1 MHWLS
6 TTSQV
11 CPLKQTPL
19 KTQAGK
25 PADSQRGSVVVV
37 LVDGQVVNV
46 DPPSV
51 VDDPDD
57 VVVVV
62 VVVVAHPPSVQAS
75 QQLATSPTQADPPFG
90 APHFAGLLLIEQLV
104 LPLFVVRQQVT
115 KPDLPHVERAAQ
127 RLTKREQLLLA
138 STAFACPAAQLT

>member
-1 MHWLS
+1 MHVHWLS

-25 PADSQRGSVVVV
+25 PADSQTGSVVVV
-37 LVDGQVVNV
+37 LVDGQVVSV
-46 DPPSV
+46 VPPSV

-62 VVVVAHPPSVQAS
+62 VAQPPSVHAS
-75 QQLATSPTQADPPFG
+75 QQLGSSPTQKDPPFG
-90 APHFAGLLLIEQLV
+90 ALHLAALLLIEQLV

-115 KPDLPHVERAAQ
+115 KPGLPQVERAAQ
-127 RLTKREQLLLA
+127 RRTKREQLRLA
-138 STAFACPAAQLT
+138 RTAFSCPAAQLT